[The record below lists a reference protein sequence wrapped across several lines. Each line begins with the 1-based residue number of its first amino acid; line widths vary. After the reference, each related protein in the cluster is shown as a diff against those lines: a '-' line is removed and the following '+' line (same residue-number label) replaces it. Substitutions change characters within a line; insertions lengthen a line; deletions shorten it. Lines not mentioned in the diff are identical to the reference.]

1 MNATSHTIEP
11 LRAPIRDVEFRALAS
26 LLVDAVESGAAV
38 SFLQPITEAGAE
50 RWWRD
55 TLSNAHPNAIV
66 LVARAGDDIVGT
78 VQIQPAWAPNQ
89 PHRGEVV
96 KMIVRRD
103 HQGAGLGARMM
114 QAVEDAAFAAGLALL
129 TLDTKRGGAA
139 ERLYRRM
146 GWTFVGIIPDFAID
160 PDGQAMHDTV
170 IFYKRLD
177 TARSEPSR

>member
-1 MNATSHTIEP
+1 MNAASHTIES
-11 LRAPIRDVEFRALAS
+11 LRTPVGDAEVRALAM

-38 SFLQPITEAGAE
+38 SFLQPISQERAE
-50 RWWRD
+50 QWWRQ
-55 TLSNAHPNAIV
+55 TLGSANAIV

-78 VQIQPAWAPNQ
+78 VQIQRAWAPNQ

-114 QAVEDAAFAAGLALL
+114 QAVEDAGRAAGLTLL
-129 TLDTKRGGAA
+129 TLDAKRGGAA
-139 ERLYRRM
+139 DRLYRRM

-160 PDGQAMHDTV
+160 PDGQALHDTV

-177 TARSEPSR
+177 AARSEPST